1 MPTRPIDENPFAA
14 PESDLTPERFEPK
27 DVSSAY
33 AATWQRFV
41 ALVCDSVLLWVLGL
55 AVAVVISAV
64 ALYVVPGGIRINWLG
79 ESMTDVMEWLIL
91 LPTSVLYYALQES
104 SAAQGTLGKRA
115 VGIRVTDL
123 EGRRLTFGRSLGRAI
138 GRWLSYS
145 ALLVGFLIQ
154 PFTVRKQALHD
165 LLAGTIVVRG

>member
-91 LPTSVLYYALQES
+91 LPTSVLYYSLQES

-123 EGRRLTFGRSLGRAI
+123 EGRRLTFGRSLARAI